1 MIPSSFLSSQ
11 QFADAHLCKYYSIF
25 FSFGL
30 HLIYSVS
37 EHKKSDYRLL
47 FTHYCP
53 ARHFLTESSKSPASI
68 ANIRLTFHLQFL
80 TDTWQYKNRNVQ
92 CEFTQFYKYTV
103 FFRNCYKLYGW
114 FLTFSHTW
122 RHFASTN
129 FVQKIFI
136 KKFSFGSFHL

>member
-37 EHKKSDYRLL
+37 EHKKPDYRLL

-53 ARHFLTESSKSPASI
+53 AKQLFGYEQVAKRLRISAWLSICSFLRI
-68 ANIRLTFHLQFL
+68 HVNIRTETYSANL
-80 TDTWQYKNRNVQ
+80 RS
-92 CEFTQFYKYTV
+92 FYKYTV

-122 RHFASTN
+122 CHFASTN

>member
-37 EHKKSDYRLL
+37 EHKKPDYRLL

-53 ARHFLTESSKSPASI
+53 AKQLFGYEQVAKRI

-80 TDTWQYKNRNVQ
+80 TDTCQYKNRNVQ
-92 CEFTQFYKYTV
+92 CEFTQF
-103 FFRNCYKLYGW
+103 L
-114 FLTFSHTW
+114 
-122 RHFASTN
+122 
-129 FVQKIFI
+129 
-136 KKFSFGSFHL
+136 

>member
-37 EHKKSDYRLL
+37 EHKKPDYRLL

-53 ARHFLTESSKSPASI
+53 AKQLFGYEQVAKRI
-68 ANIRLTFHLQFL
+68 ANVRFTLQKGHL
-80 TDTWQYKNRNVQ
+80 
-92 CEFTQFYKYTV
+92 
-103 FFRNCYKLYGW
+103 
-114 FLTFSHTW
+114 
-122 RHFASTN
+122 
-129 FVQKIFI
+129 KIQVPHCI
-136 KKFSFGSFHL
+136 IYLEDDRKRVPVALCD

>member
-37 EHKKSDYRLL
+37 EHKKPDYRLL

-53 ARHFLTESSKSPASI
+53 AKQLFGYEQVAKRI
-68 ANIRLTFHLQFL
+68 ANIRLTFVLFALVSGSVVFAGHRGFL
-80 TDTWQYKNRNVQ
+80 F
-92 CEFTQFYKYTV
+92 C
-103 FFRNCYKLYGW
+103 
-114 FLTFSHTW
+114 W
-122 RHFASTN
+122 RYRGTPEEGG
-129 FVQKIFI
+129 I
-136 KKFSFGSFHL
+136 GL